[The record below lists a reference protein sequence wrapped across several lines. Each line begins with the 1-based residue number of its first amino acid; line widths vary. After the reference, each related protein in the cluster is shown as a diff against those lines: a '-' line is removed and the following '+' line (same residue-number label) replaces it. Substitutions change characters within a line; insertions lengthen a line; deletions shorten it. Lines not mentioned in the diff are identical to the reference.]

1 MSESVKAAQTL
12 VWRAGRGGADKPTQF
27 ATLPGRRN
35 SPLLGQKDV
44 SRRSVPL
51 GYQGWTIYIRILIPF
66 VRCRRYIG
74 RRSTSPRGW
83 LVRGSI
89 VRTTAPRGRR
99 YLYSSSGRRRFQN
112 VFAADRGG
120 VREKLQPTP

>member
-12 VWRAGRGGADKPTQF
+12 VWRAGRGDADKPTQF

-35 SPLLGQKDV
+35 SPLLGEKNV

-66 VRCRRYIG
+66 VRYRRYIG
-74 RRSTSPRGW
+74 RRSTSPQGMA
-83 LVRGSI
+83 GSGI
-89 VRTTAPRGRR
+89 DRSDDRATWPTISQFEFWSATVPECPR
-99 YLYSSSGRRRFQN
+99 S
-112 VFAADRGG
+112 
-120 VREKLQPTP
+120 